1 VLFLLRRLLKP
12 VAVVVVVLATEGP
25 SSFASFSSSSDEDE
39 DEDTER
45 VVLGDS
51 FRFIIDVVAFV
62 VAVYY

>member
-1 VLFLLRRLLKP
+1 VSFLLRRLLKP

-39 DEDTER
+39 DTER

>member
-1 VLFLLRRLLKP
+1 MLFLLRRLLKP
-12 VAVVVVVLATEGP
+12 VAVVVFVLATEGP
-25 SSFASFSSSSDEDE
+25 SSFASVSSSSSDE

-51 FRFIIDVVAFV
+51 FRFIIAFV